1 MENTRKILHILR
13 FALLVSIAM
22 YAFIAIRVPSTVIP
36 NPVVLRVFILLAVVA
51 IAAILVIRRM
61 LVLPSEKVL
70 AERQDDSKG
79 LQRWRAGYII
89 IYALSESLAV
99 YGVALHFLGFT
110 GRQVAPF
117 FLVGAVL
124 LLIFS
129 PRVPTNTW

>member
-1 MENTRKILHILR
+1 MENTRKTLHILR
-13 FALLVSIAM
+13 FALLVSIAL
-22 YAFIAIRVPSTVIP
+22 YAFIVIRVPSTVIP
-36 NPVVLRVFILLAVVA
+36 NPGVLRVFILLAVVA

-61 LVLPSEKVL
+61 LVLPSEMVL
-70 AERQDDSKG
+70 AERRDDSKG

-89 IYALSESLAV
+89 IYALSESLAL

-129 PRVPTNTW
+129 PRFPTSNW